1 MKKLVCI
8 VCPNSCELEITQ
20 NENGISV
27 SGNKCKRGVT
37 FATDEMT
44 APKRTISSVVKTVF
58 PSAPVLPVRV
68 SAEIPKEKIFAV
80 MNEINHV
87 TVSKKL
93 RRGDVV
99 IKNVLSLGVDV
110 IATSSVL
117 NELSEYEKEEEK
129 QPKNC
134 RKEENKEASRKTTEK
149 GEKKN
154 VR

>member
-27 SGNKCKRGVT
+27 SGNKCKRGIT

-44 APKRTISSVVKTVF
+44 APKRTISSVVKTAFDAV
-58 PSAPVLPVRV
+58 PVLPVRV
-68 SAEIPKEKIFAV
+68 SAEIPKEKIFDV

-87 TVSKKL
+87 TVKKRL
-93 RRGDVV
+93 KRGDVV

-117 NELSEYEKEEEK
+117 NELPEYEKEEEK
-129 QPKNC
+129 QPK
-134 RKEENKEASRKTTEK
+134 KTAA
-149 GEKKN
+149 KKKTKRQA
-154 VR
+154 VK

>member
-27 SGNKCKRGVT
+27 SGNKCKRGIT

-117 NELSEYEKEEEK
+117 SELPEY
-129 QPKNC
+129 
-134 RKEENKEASRKTTEK
+134 
-149 GEKKN
+149 
-154 VR
+154 

>member
-27 SGNKCKRGVT
+27 SGNKCKRGIT

-44 APKRTISSVVKTVF
+44 APKRTISSVVKTAFDAV
-58 PSAPVLPVRV
+58 PVLPVRV
-68 SAEIPKEKIFAV
+68 SAEIPKEKIFDV

-87 TVSKKL
+87 TVKKRL
-93 RRGDVV
+93 KRGDVV

-110 IATSSVL
+110 IATSDVL
-117 NELSEYEKEEEK
+117 TTAEDPEPSEKETEK
-129 QPKNC
+129 NRAK
-134 RKEENKEASRKTTEK
+134 RTKKAKTTAK
-149 GEKKN
+149 KTEKKA
-154 VR
+154 

>member
-44 APKRTISSVVKTVF
+44 APKRTISSVVKTAFDAV
-58 PSAPVLPVRV
+58 PVLPVRV
-68 SAEIPKEKIFAV
+68 SAEIPKEKIFDV

-87 TVSKKL
+87 TVKKRL
-93 RRGDVV
+93 KSGDVV

-110 IATSSVL
+110 IATSGVL
-117 NELSEYEKEEEK
+117 SELSEEEK
-129 QPKNC
+129 QA
-134 RKEENKEASRKTTEK
+134 RKPRA
-149 GEKKN
+149 KKAAQAKKAAPAGKAKK
-154 VR
+154 

>member
-27 SGNKCKRGVT
+27 SGNKCKRGIT

-44 APKRTISSVVKTVF
+44 AP
-58 PSAPVLPVRV
+58 
-68 SAEIPKEKIFAV
+68 EIPKERIFDV

-87 TVSKKL
+87 TVKKRL
-93 RRGDVV
+93 KRGDVV

-110 IATSSVL
+110 IATSGV
-117 NELSEYEKEEEK
+117 LSELPEEEK
-129 QPKNC
+129 QA
-134 RKEENKEASRKTTEK
+134 RKPRA
-149 GEKKN
+149 KKAAQAKKAAPAGKAKK
-154 VR
+154 